1 MSEREVEVESVRWYS
16 CGCEAAEHYNAELER
31 RLEAERQVI
40 LWRESA
46 KSRLAA
52 AIKFERERAEQQAR
66 AEKAEMERDAI
77 SKTATLM
84 TSYAR
89 QAEEG
94 LGLTATSPM
103 CVCGHR
109 KLAHAGTSPTWCLVK
124 GGCDCS
130 EFEAPD
136 PSASP
141 TNRGPRT
148 QGGIPE

>member
-1 MSEREVEVESVRWYS
+1 MSEREVDAESVRWHS
-16 CGCEAAEHYNAELER
+16 CGCEAAGHYNAELER

-40 LWRESA
+40 LWREAA

-66 AEKAEMERDAI
+66 AEKAEMERDAV
-77 SKTATLM
+77 SRTATLM

-89 QAEEG
+89 QAEEA

-109 KLAHAGTSPTWCLVK
+109 KRAHADTSPAWCLIK

-130 EFEAPD
+130 EFEARD
-136 PSASP
+136 A
-141 TNRGPRT
+141 
-148 QGGIPE
+148 